1 MHTFQNL
8 VADSMWSTIQVY
20 GQYQFI
26 YGSYEYVHAYI
37 MDLVH
42 LNMFM
47 HIVELVGLGD
57 TSVEAYYRLIAL
69 FKYGM
74 V

>member
-1 MHTFQNL
+1 MEICWETL
-8 VADSMWSTIQVY
+8 VLARVR
-20 GQYQFI
+20 
-26 YGSYEYVHAYI
+26 
-37 MDLVH
+37 H
-42 LNMFM
+42 LNVFM

>member
-1 MHTFQNL
+1 MDNINLFMVLMNMYMH
-8 VADSMWSTIQVY
+8 
-20 GQYQFI
+20 
-26 YGSYEYVHAYI
+26 I
-37 MDLVH
+37 MDLIH

-69 FKYGM
+69 FKYCM